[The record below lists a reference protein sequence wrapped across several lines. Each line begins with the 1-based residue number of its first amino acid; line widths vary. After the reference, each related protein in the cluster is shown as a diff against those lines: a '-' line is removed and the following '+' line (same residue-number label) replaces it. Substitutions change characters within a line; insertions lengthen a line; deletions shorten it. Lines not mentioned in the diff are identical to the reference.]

1 MQVAE
6 CTMRNPAKALP
17 QMNKVLWECLGNP
30 QMNSTCR
37 SIGQLASGVVAR
49 GWLRA
54 LQQELPCKCDCFFL
68 QILQHSDFFN
78 SQVVDIEAGHFLT

>member
-6 CTMRNPAKALP
+6 CCMRNPAKALP

-54 LQQELPCKCDCFFL
+54 LQQELTCKCDCFWFANFTAFR
-68 QILQHSDFFN
+68 FF
-78 SQVVDIEAGHFLT
+78 QLTSC